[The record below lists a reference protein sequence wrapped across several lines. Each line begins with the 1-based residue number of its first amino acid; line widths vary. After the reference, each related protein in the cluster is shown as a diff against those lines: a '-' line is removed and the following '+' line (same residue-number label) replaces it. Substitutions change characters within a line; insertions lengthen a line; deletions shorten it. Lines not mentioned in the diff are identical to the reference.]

1 MSACDLR
8 KGEYYSYHGHA
19 AHYEGRAAGRFLF
32 TISTPRG
39 SAEIRIS
46 PRNLTQEIYELQ

>member
-1 MSACDLR
+1 MSACDLH